1 MLQPP
6 ESATTVPV
14 EDGRTL
20 TTPGPRDKLG
30 VVGMSVDR
38 LVEGQEALG
47 RGAWAE
53 ARACFEAAVAEGESA
68 QALEG
73 LAVAAWWL
81 EDTPATIEARKRAYR
96 LYRADGSAF
105 GAARAAIGLVMDFF
119 FEGDPVVARGWMQ
132 RARRL
137 LEGSEPS
144 REHGWLAVWEAHLA
158 LLVDHD
164 PVVGESSS
172 ARAVAVG
179 KALPDL
185 DLEMLGLAYYGFSLV
200 LLGRIDEGMRSLD
213 EATTA
218 AMSGEMTGID
228 ATATACCCLIY
239 ACERVRDYG
248 RAAQWCHRL
257 REFCE
262 RWSYELMFS
271 ICRAH
276 YAGILAWG
284 GSWAEAEREL
294 QASIAAFE
302 RTRPAAAAEA
312 IVRLAEL
319 RCRQGRLDEAE
330 VLLDRAESGAARMQ
344 GRTLASLARAELAL
358 CRGDVEAALDWAE
371 RFLAVI
377 PAEAWMERAAGLEVL
392 VQARIALGAREE
404 GRETAEELQT
414 LAERI
419 DTEPMVA
426 AARFAG
432 GIATDD
438 PALAKRELDAA
449 VALYERSGAPFE
461 AARARVELARRLSA
475 MGRTRAA
482 RRERDKAVDAFRAL
496 GAPAEARRAA
506 LVLEAR
512 PAGLTPREVEVVRL
526 VAQGSSNEQIAE
538 RLYLSVRTVERH
550 LSNVYRKVGVEGKT
564 ARAAVGALAAKHSL
578 L

>member
-1 MLQPP
+1 LFAARARRGKLC
-6 ESATTVPV
+6 EV
-14 EDGRTL
+14 G
-20 TTPGPRDKLG
+20 TP
-30 VVGMSVDR
+30 VDR
-38 LVEGQEALG
+38 LAAGQEALG

-53 ARACFEAAVAEGESA
+53 ARASFEAAVAEEESPH
-68 QALEG
+68 ALEG
-73 LAVAAWWL
+73 LGVAAWWL
-81 EDTPATIEARKRAYR
+81 EDTPATIEARQRAYR
-96 LYRADGSAF
+96 LYRADGNAA
-105 GAARAAIGLVMDFF
+105 GAARAAIGLVMDYF
-119 FEGDPVVARGWMQ
+119 FEGDLVVARGWMQ

-144 REHGWLAVWEAHLA
+144 REHGWLAIWEAHLA
-158 LLVDHD
+158 LMVDHD
-164 PVVGESSS
+164 PVAGESFST
-172 ARAVAVG
+172 RAAAVG
-179 KALPDL
+179 KALPDI
-185 DLEMLGLAYYGFSLV
+185 DLEMLGLAYGGFSLV
-200 LLGRIDEGMRSLD
+200 LLGRIDEGMRWLD

-218 AMSGEMTGID
+218 AMSGEMRSID

-248 RAAQWCHRL
+248 RAAQWCQRL
-257 REFCE
+257 KEFCE

-294 QASIAAFE
+294 TASIAAFE

-312 IVRLAEL
+312 LVRLAEL
-319 RCRQGRLDEAE
+319 RCRQGRFDEAE
-330 VLLDRAESGAARMQ
+330 RLLERAESGAARMQ
-344 GRTLASLARAELAL
+344 GRTIALLARAELAL
-358 CRGDVEAALDWAE
+358 CRGDVQAALDWTE

-377 PAEAWMERAAGLEVL
+377 PPEAWMERAAGLEVL
-392 VQARIALGAREE
+392 VQVRVALGAPAE

-419 DTEPMVA
+419 GTEPMVA

-432 GIATDD
+432 GIAADD
-438 PALAKRELDAA
+438 PGLAKRELDAA

-475 MGRTRAA
+475 MGREPAA
-482 RRERDKAVDAFRAL
+482 RRERDKAVNAFRVL
-496 GAPAEARRAA
+496 GALAEVRRAVS
-506 LVLEAR
+506 VLEAR
-512 PAGLTPREVEVVRL
+512 PAGLTPREVEIVRL
-526 VAQGSSNEQIAE
+526 VAQGSSNDQIAD

-550 LSNVYRKVGVEGKT
+550 LSNAYRKVGVEGKT
-564 ARAAVGALAAKHSL
+564 ARAAVSAFAATHSL